1 VHDPILLVGDYVRAR
16 VLWYLEIEKLIR
28 HPNLPLAR
36 LAFVT
41 RDAQGVQSQSLIF
54 AEKFPDLVMESR
66 LPREAGRK
74 FRFVLRKRA
83 ALEVTR
89 P

>member
-1 VHDPILLVGDYVRAR
+1 VHDPILLVGDYVPAR
-16 VLWYLEIEKLIR
+16 VLRYLKIEKLIR
-28 HPNLPLAR
+28 HASLPLAR

-41 RDAQGVQSQSLIF
+41 RDARGVQSHSLIF
-54 AEKFPDLVMESR
+54 AGKFLGLVMESK

-83 ALEVTR
+83 ALELTR

>member
-1 VHDPILLVGDYVRAR
+1 VHDPILLIGDCVRAR
-16 VLWYLEIEKLIR
+16 VLRYLKIEKLIR
-28 HPNLPLAR
+28 HASLPLAR

-41 RDAQGVQSQSLIF
+41 RDARGVQSRSLIF
-54 AEKFPDLVMESR
+54 AGKFLGLVVESK

-74 FRFVLRKRA
+74 LRFVLRKRA
-83 ALEVTR
+83 ALELTR